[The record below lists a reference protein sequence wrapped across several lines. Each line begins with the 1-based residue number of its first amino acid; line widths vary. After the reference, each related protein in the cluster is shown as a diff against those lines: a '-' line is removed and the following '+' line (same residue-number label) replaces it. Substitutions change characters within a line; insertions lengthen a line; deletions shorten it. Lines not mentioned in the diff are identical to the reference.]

1 MSGPLRIGLIGCGLI
16 SRAHVRAVGSLG
28 AEVARLVAVCDLD
41 EALAAERAREA
52 GAEIVL
58 TDWRELLRREDVDA
72 VDICLPHDLHAEVAI
87 AAAQAG
93 KHILVEKPIATTL
106 EDGWSMVRAARE
118 AGVVLMT
125 AFVER
130 FEAENQRVKQLVDEG
145 WLGTPLLA
153 QLDHLQNVYIP
164 EGHWARERKRL
175 GGGAIASAGCHRLDL
190 LRWFLGEVE
199 WVSAETYYQPDRME
213 GEVAGV
219 VNLQFSSGALATM
232 SINWMSPY
240 RAFYRKLWLEGTEG
254 AVHNWNGLHVFSRKK
269 PEWSAD
275 FVRLEL
281 ESVDPFAAEMR
292 HFVECVREGK
302 EPMTNGE
309 DSLRSQAVAL
319 AANVSE
325 QTGCRVRPAELLANA
340 LEATGG

>member
-1 MSGPLRIGLIGCGLI
+1 MSQPLRIGLIGCGGI
-16 SRAHVRAVGSLG
+16 SRAHVSAMQSLG
-28 AEVARLVAVCDLD
+28 QEMLRVVATCDVE
-41 EALAAERAREA
+41 EALAQERAHES
-52 GAEIVL
+52 GTEVVL
-58 TDWRELLRREDVDA
+58 TDWREVLKREDIDA
-72 VDICLPHDLHAEVAI
+72 VDICLPHDLHAEVAV

-106 EDGWSMVRAARE
+106 EDGWAMVRAARQ

-130 FEAENQRVKQLVDEG
+130 FEAENWHTKQLVDEG
-145 WLGTPLLA
+145 WLGAPILA
-153 QLDHLQNVYIP
+153 QLDHLQNVMVP
-164 EGHWARERKRL
+164 PGHWVRSRQRL
-175 GGGAIASAGCHRLDL
+175 GGGSIASAGCHRLDL

-199 WVSAETYYQPDRME
+199 WVSAETYYHPDRME

-219 VNLQFSSGALATM
+219 VNLQFTSGAIATM
-232 SINWMSPY
+232 SINWLSPH

-269 PEWSAD
+269 PEWSEG
-275 FVRLEL
+275 FVNLDLEP
-281 ESVDPFAAEMR
+281 VDPFAAEIR

-302 EPMTNGE
+302 EPLTSGE
-309 DSLRSQAVAL
+309 DSLRSQAVAV

-325 QTGCRVRPAELLANA
+325 QTGCRVRPAELLSQA
-340 LEATGG
+340 LEGAA

>member
-1 MSGPLRIGLIGCGLI
+1 MMQPLHIGLIGCGGI
-16 SRAHVRAVGSLG
+16 SRAHVRAMQKLGRGTVRVVATCDVEEALAQERAQELG
-28 AEVARLVAVCDLD
+28 AET
-41 EALAAERAREA
+41 
-52 GAEIVL
+52 VL
-58 TDWRELLRREDVDA
+58 TDWREALKREDIEA

-106 EDGWSMVRAARE
+106 EDGWAMVRAARE

-130 FEAENQRVKQLVDEG
+130 FEAENWRTKQLLDEG
-145 WLGTPLLA
+145 WLGAPILA
-153 QLDHLQNVYIP
+153 QVDHLQNVAIP
-164 EGHWARERKRL
+164 PGHWARERKRL

-190 LRWFLGEVE
+190 LRWFIGEVE
-199 WVSAETYYQPDRME
+199 WVSAETYYDPERME

-219 VNLQFSSGALATM
+219 VNLQFTSGALATM

-240 RAFYRKLWLEGTEG
+240 PAFYRKLWLEGTEG
-254 AVHNWNGLHVFSRKK
+254 CVHNWNGLHVFSRKK
-269 PEWSAD
+269 PEWSGG
-275 FVRLEL
+275 FVRLEC
-281 ESVDPFAAEMR
+281 EPVDPFAAEIH

-302 EPMTNGE
+302 EPLTNGE
-309 DSLRSQAVAL
+309 DSLRSQAVAI

-325 QTGCRVRPAELLANA
+325 QTGCRVRPAELLSRA
-340 LEATGG
+340 LEEIE

>member
-1 MSGPLRIGLIGCGLI
+1 MSRPLRIGLIGCGGI
-16 SRAHVRAVGSLG
+16 SRAHVRAMQILG
-28 AEVARLVAVCDLD
+28 RETVQVVATCDVE
-41 EALAAERAREA
+41 EALAQERARES

-58 TDWRELLRREDVDA
+58 TDWREVLKREDIDA
-72 VDICLPHDLHAEVAI
+72 VDICLPHDLHAEAAI

-106 EDGWSMVRAARE
+106 EDGWAMVRAARG

-130 FEAENQRVKQLVDEG
+130 FEAENQRVKQLLDEG
-145 WLGTPLLA
+145 WLGAPILA
-153 QLDHLQNVYIP
+153 QVDHLQNVVVP
-164 EGHWARERKRL
+164 PGHWVRSRQRL

-190 LRWFLGEVE
+190 LRWFIGEVE
-199 WVSAETYYQPDRME
+199 WVSAETYYEPDRME

-219 VNLQFSSGALATM
+219 VNLQFTCGALATM

-254 AVHNWNGLHVFSRKK
+254 CVHNWNGLHVFSRKK
-269 PEWSAD
+269 PEWSEG
-275 FVRLEL
+275 FVKLEC
-281 ESVDPFAAEMR
+281 EPVDPFAAEIR

-302 EPMTNGE
+302 EPLTNGE
-309 DSLRSQAVAL
+309 DSLRSQAVAV

-325 QTGCRVRPAELLANA
+325 QTGCRVRPADLLSQA
-340 LEATGG
+340 LEDAK